1 MCMMYCIGSGICM
14 CLCIGVVMILLSIRA
29 GACLG
34 VFIGLVPP
42 SERVEISD
50 SFSGKIGGLNW
61 IFL

>member
-34 VFIGLVPP
+34 VFIGLVPL
-42 SERVEISD
+42 
-50 SFSGKIGGLNW
+50 GKGRN
-61 IFL
+61 F